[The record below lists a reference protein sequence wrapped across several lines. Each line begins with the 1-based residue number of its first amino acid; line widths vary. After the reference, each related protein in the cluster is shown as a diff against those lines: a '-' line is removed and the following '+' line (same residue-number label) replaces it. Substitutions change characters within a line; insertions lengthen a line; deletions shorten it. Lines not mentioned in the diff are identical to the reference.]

1 MTDLF
6 EKSTIHH
13 QELELFSTIL
23 DHNTNAIGVTT
34 LEGELIYRN
43 KAFQEYFPYT
53 DETNIQPLFPITF
66 ARINFDKIKTEL
78 EAQDDPIHFVETNLQ
93 NNAWSHL
100 TVTLTSVGPVQY
112 FIFNIDHMLSPER
125 EGVRVNM
132 QLEKIIDQL
141 PVLVSHID
149 NNDKFIFANHAY
161 TEFFQCT
168 LDDIIGY
175 AMQDFLGAEIYD
187 PNKHFISRVK
197 TGETVEFDVSIFK
210 GSDLRML
217 QVRLIPGESFFG
229 DYYIFAQDVTELRT
243 FQKKLEY
250 RAYHDSLTDLTNRTY
265 FLNDLEKKCKVKAN
279 DVGLLFIDVDGLKN
293 ANDKYGHDCGDK
305 LLKDFAKQLKS
316 LLRPS
321 DNLSRLAG
329 DEFTVLLSGLNE
341 PLNDLHDI
349 CQRIQERL
357 PSTMT
362 INNHTIPC
370 SCSIGATYIDPHI
383 DYTVEQWLS
392 IADSAMYRVKH
403 HGKGSYN
410 VEIVSPPNSAN
421 VEE

>member
-6 EKSTIHH
+6 EKSTIQN
-13 QELELFSTIL
+13 QELELFSKIL

-53 DETNIQPLFPITF
+53 EETYIQPLFPITF
-66 ARINFDKIKTEL
+66 ERINFVKIKTEL
-78 EAQDDPIHFVETNLQ
+78 ESQDDPIHFVETNLQ
-93 NNAWSHL
+93 NNSWSHL
-100 TVTLTSVGPVQY
+100 TVTLTTVNYVQY

-141 PVLVSHID
+141 PVLVSHLD
-149 NNDKFIFANHAY
+149 NNDQYIFANHAY

-168 LDDIIGY
+168 LDDIIGCPIEK
-175 AMQDFLGAEIYD
+175 FLGSDIYA
-187 PNKHFISRVK
+187 PLKHLVKRVK
-197 TGETVEFDVSIFK
+197 GGDSVEFDLSIFK
-210 GSDLRML
+210 GTELRML
-217 QVRLIPGESFFG
+217 QVRFIPGESFFG

-250 RAYHDSLTDLTNRTY
+250 RAYHDSLTGLTNRTY
-265 FLNDLEKKCKVKAN
+265 FLNDFEQKCKQKAN

-305 LLKDFAKQLKS
+305 LLKDFSQKLKS
-316 LLRPS
+316 LLRPD

-329 DEFTVLLSGLNE
+329 DEFTVLLSGLTH
-341 PLNDLHDI
+341 PLQDLHEI
-349 CQRIQERL
+349 CQRIQAQL
-357 PSTMT
+357 PTMMT
-362 INNHTIPC
+362 INNHRIPC
-370 SCSIGATYIDPHI
+370 SCSIGATYIDPNI
-383 DYTVEQWLS
+383 DYTVETWLS
-392 IADSAMYRVKH
+392 VADNAMYRVKH

-410 VEIVSPPNSAN
+410 VEIVSPDMSDQHQ
-421 VEE
+421 